1 MSPAPIDITAEL
13 MEILAYVTGGPIE
26 ADYAE
31 GYYYLHGAPSIMFR
45 APIAPIPEQRKAA
58 D

>member
-1 MSPAPIDITAEL
+1 
-13 MEILAYVTGGPIE
+13 MEILAFETARPIE

-31 GYYYLHGAPSIMFR
+31 GYYYLLTHSNNLYR